1 MTKNTPVVSGSQL
14 CTGLSVHRSNGQE
27 RCGDY
32 EIKVEMA
39 YSRRMHCY
47 AGVCAARKDWVL
59 VSRYASS
66 LLRRTLRRA
75 AAWKGY
81 RSSGAFLADSI
92 AAIYHSPAR

>member
-1 MTKNTPVVSGSQL
+1 MPQWSQL

-39 YSRRMHCY
+39 YSPY
-47 AGVCAARKDWVL
+47 ALLCRGLRRKDWVL

-66 LLRRTLRRA
+66 LLRRA

>member
-47 AGVCAARKDWVL
+47 AGLRLRKDWVL

-66 LLRRTLRRA
+66 AVPRAAFGRRMLLRA
-75 AAWKGY
+75 AC
-81 RSSGAFLADSI
+81 
-92 AAIYHSPAR
+92 

>member
-1 MTKNTPVVSGSQL
+1 M
-14 CTGLSVHRSNGQE
+14 HRSNGQE

-32 EIKVEMA
+32 EIRVEMA

-47 AGVCAARKDWVL
+47 AGLRLRKDWVL

-66 LLRRTLRRA
+66 LLRRA